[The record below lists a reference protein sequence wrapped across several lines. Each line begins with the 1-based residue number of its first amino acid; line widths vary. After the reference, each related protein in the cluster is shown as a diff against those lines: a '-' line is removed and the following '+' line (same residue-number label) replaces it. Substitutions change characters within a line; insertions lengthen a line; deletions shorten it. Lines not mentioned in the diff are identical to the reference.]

1 MALNNCQTLLVKFF
15 SGHHPNFVCTGEVEI
30 VFAVN
35 LAAKANLQNA
45 SIQQETFFEG
55 PAERRAVRILAA
67 EILVP

>member
-1 MALNNCQTLLVKFF
+1 
-15 SGHHPNFVCTGEVEI
+15 VCTCEI
-30 VFAVN
+30 EIIFAVN

-55 PAERRAVRILAA
+55 PAERRAVRLLAA